1 MALTEYED
9 RELQRIAQWLR
20 HDDPALARALEDAPR
35 TAREWLVIV
44 PVVVGLLLVAGGE
57 HWHHGVCAVVGVV
70 LASAVPIVVSIWLS
84 RRA

>member
-9 RELQRIAQWLR
+9 RELQGIAQWLR
-20 HDDPALARALEDAPR
+20 HDDPALAWALEGAPR
-35 TAREWLVIV
+35 RAREWLVIV

-57 HWHHGVCAVVGVV
+57 HWHDGVCAIIGVV
-70 LASAVPIVVSIWLS
+70 LASVVPIVVSIVLS